1 MLSIQIDDPELE
13 KSIKQVFGGNDDLIG
28 SAFVEFIH
36 SQKVKRDVAIS
47 IKQLDA
53 GNAKSLKNVMR
64 AVRAKYEQ

>member
-47 IKQLDA
+47 IKQLDV

>member
-13 KSIKQVFGGNDDLIG
+13 KSIKQAFGGNDDLIG

-47 IKQLDA
+47 IKQLD
-53 GNAKSLKNVMR
+53 GGKVQSLKNVMR